1 MFKVIGIMLAG
12 VLIGR
17 LLKDRKGLEWVSK
30 GTMVTIVLLLFVMGI
45 EIGSNHEV
53 VANIL
58 SLGKDALLIS
68 LAATLGSIL
77 AATGVYYLFFR
88 K

>member
-12 VLIGR
+12 ILIGW
-17 LLKDRKGLEWVSK
+17 LLRNRKGLEWVSK

-45 EIGSNHEV
+45 EIGSNRDV
-53 VANIL
+53 MSNIL
-58 SLGKDALLIS
+58 TLGGDALLIS
-68 LAATLGSIL
+68 LAATLGSVL
-77 AATGVYYLFFR
+77 AASAVYYFFFR